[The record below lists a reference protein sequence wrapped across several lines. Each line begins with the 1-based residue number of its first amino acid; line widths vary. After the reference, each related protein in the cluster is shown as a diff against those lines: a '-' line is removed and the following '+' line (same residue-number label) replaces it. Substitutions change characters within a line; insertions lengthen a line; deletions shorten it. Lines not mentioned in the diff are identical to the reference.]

1 MLLISAY
8 LLTGC
13 PFKARD
19 VVFVLDNSN
28 GVGSQ
33 EFLLFKE
40 FAENISIHLKVGS
53 PNSSVGVILFERFA
67 HIAFNL
73 KEHSS
78 LDTLLPAIN
87 PGLSY
92 RGRFNANISDA
103 LRILSSSQ
111 NNMNGSSAENNTIGL
126 RADTTN
132 IAIVLTST
140 VPDRYRHFNASFNGS
155 TPYNYQQ
162 AANIYDVFA
171 IGIKRA
177 YRSKLRMLASDPS
190 LVFNAGYYFNMFAL
204 QRSQQFVL
212 DKLCNSKLYFN
223 III

>member
-1 MLLISAY
+1 M
-8 LLTGC
+8 
-13 PFKARD
+13 
-19 VVFVLDNSN
+19 FVLDNSN

-140 VPDRYRHFNASFNGS
+140 VSGREFQNAA
-155 TPYNYQQ
+155 TQLH
-162 AANIYDVFA
+162 AANIYDVYAVGTRRTYFSSSFRLLA
-171 IGIKRA
+171 NV
-177 YRSKLRMLASDPS
+177 LASHPS
-190 LVFNAGYYFNMFAL
+190 LALYAGYQFDHPAF
-204 QRSQQFVL
+204 QRVQQFIL
-212 DKLCNSKLYFN
+212 DRLCNSKL
-223 III
+223 